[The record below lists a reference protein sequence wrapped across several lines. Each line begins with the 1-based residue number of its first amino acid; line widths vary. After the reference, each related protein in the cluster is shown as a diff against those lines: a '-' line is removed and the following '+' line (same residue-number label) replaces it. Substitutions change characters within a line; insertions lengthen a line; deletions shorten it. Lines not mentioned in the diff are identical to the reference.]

1 MPDGLLRLGR
11 KRARLVFRAR
21 MVQAIRAFFIEKGFL
36 EVDTPYLQPALVP
49 EAHIQAYGIGDVFLQ
64 TSPELCMKR
73 LLSSGYGNIF
83 QISHAFRRDERG
95 DRHLPEFTLLEWYRI
110 HADYTD
116 LMTDCEALLRH
127 LIHCLELRE
136 AVSCGGQQ
144 IDIGGSFER
153 LSVADAF
160 DRHAPV
166 SLDAVMKAGR
176 FDDFLVQYIEPHLGL
191 KTPAILYDYPASL
204 AALAR
209 LKPENRNLAE
219 RFELYVGG
227 VELANGFSELN
238 DAAEQRARFQD
249 EIKKMNERGRGSSPM
264 PERFLGALD
273 HMPEA
278 AGIALGVDR
287 LAMVLTGAERIDDVV
302 AFTPESL

>member
-1 MPDGLLRLGR
+1 
-11 KRARLVFRAR
+11 
-21 MVQAIRAFFIEKGFL
+21 MVQAIRAFFINQGFL
-36 EVDTPYLQPALVP
+36 EVDTPYLQPALAP
-49 EAHIQAYGIGDVFLQ
+49 EAHIQAYGVGDVFLQ

-73 LLSSGYGNIF
+73 LLASGCGNIF
-83 QISHAFRRDERG
+83 QISHAFRRNERG
-95 DRHLPEFTLLEWYRI
+95 DRHLPEFTILEWYRI

-127 LIHCLELRE
+127 LSQCPDLRE
-136 AVSCGGQQ
+136 AIFCGDQQ
-144 IDIGGSFER
+144 MNFERPFER
-153 LSVADAF
+153 LSVTAAF

-166 SLDAVMKAGR
+166 SLDAAMKRGR
-176 FDDFLVQYIEPHLGL
+176 FDDFLVQYIEPNLGL

-238 DAAEQRARFQD
+238 DAAEQRARFRD
-249 EIKKMNERGRGSSPM
+249 ELKKMNERGRRCSPM
-264 PERFLGALD
+264 PERFLRALD
-273 HMPEA
+273 HVPEA

-287 LAMVLTGAERIDDVV
+287 LAMVLTGAEAIDDVV

>member
-1 MPDGLLRLGR
+1 MPDDLFSLRS

-21 MVQAIRAFFIEKGFL
+21 MVQAIRAFFIQQGFL
-36 EVDTPYLQPALVP
+36 EVDTPYLQPALAP
-49 EAHIQAYGIGDVFLQ
+49 ETHIQTYGFGDVFLQ

-73 LLSSGYGNIF
+73 LLASGYGNIF

-127 LIHCLELRE
+127 LAHCLGWGET
-136 AVSCGGQQ
+136 VSYGDQQ
-144 IDIGGSFER
+144 IDIGKAFER
-153 LSVADAF
+153 LSVAVAF

-166 SLDAVMKAGR
+166 SLDAAMKRGR
-176 FDDFLVQYIEPHLGL
+176 FDDFLVQYIEPNLGL
-191 KTPAILYDYPASL
+191 KRPAILYDYPASL

-209 LKPENRNLAE
+209 LKPENKTVAE

-227 VELANGFSELN
+227 IELANGFSELN
-238 DAAEQRARFQD
+238 DAAEQRVRFQD
-249 EIKKMNERGRGSSPM
+249 ELKKMNEWGRGSPAM
-264 PERFLGALD
+264 PERFLHALD

-287 LAMVLTGAERIDDVV
+287 LMMVLTGAEAIDDVV